1 MTLVSLAARAL
12 SSLAVVGASLWLVPA
27 LWFRLPGPEG
37 LRTTVAALAAVLGLV
52 CVIALWWPQASAIRW
67 RLMGSYLM
75 LLVASLAWWASI
87 TPRADRDWAPEVAHL
102 VEGQVVTPA
111 RDEASPA
118 SARTEAATQ
127 GEVLHLEQVRNFVW
141 HSAEDYTP
149 RWESR
154 DYPLE
159 ELTSVDLLTSHWMGP
174 QIAHTLVS
182 FGFAD
187 GRYLAFSVE
196 IRKERTEQFST
207 LGGMFKQY
215 ELAVI
220 AADERDIIR
229 VRSNVRGEQVH
240 LYRVQMPREMIRELL
255 LAYVDEAETLRT
267 QPRFYNT
274 ATSNCT
280 TLVYAMMTRLTDGL
294 PLDYRLLLSG
304 YLPEYVADQDALS
317 DAAPFAELKASSL
330 INPAAIAADEHPDGD
345 FSRLIRVGIPGADRP
360 SY

>member
-1 MTLVSLAARAL
+1 MSLTSIVLRSVTSLAL
-12 SSLAVVGASLWLVPA
+12 LGASLWLMPA

-37 LRTTVAALAAVLGLV
+37 LRTTLAVLAGALSLI
-52 CVIALWWPQASAIRW
+52 CVIALWWPQLHAIRW
-67 RLMGSYLM
+67 RLAGSYLM
-75 LLVASLAWWASI
+75 LLVASLGWWNSI
-87 TPRADRDWAPEVAHL
+87 TPRADRDWAPEVEHL
-102 VEGQVVTPA
+102 VEGSLSQ
-111 RDEASPA
+111 DDI
-118 SARTEAATQ
+118 
-127 GEVLHLEQVRNFVW
+127 LHLEQVRNFEW
-141 HSAEDYTP
+141 RTPEDYTP

-154 DYPLE
+154 DYPLDQ
-159 ELTSVDLLTSHWMGP
+159 LTSVDLLTSHWMGP

-187 GRYLAFSVE
+187 GRHLAFSVE
-196 IRKERTEQFST
+196 IRKERDEAFST
-207 LGGMFKQY
+207 LGGMFKEY

-240 LYRVQMPREMIRELL
+240 LYRVQMPRELIRELL

-304 YLPEYVADQDALS
+304 YLPKYVADQDALS
-317 DAAPFAELKASSL
+317 DAAPFAELKARSL

-345 FSRLIRVGIPGADRP
+345 FSRLIREGIPGADSP
-360 SY
+360 SF

>member
-1 MTLVSLAARAL
+1 MTLASLAARAMG
-12 SSLAVVGASLWLVPA
+12 SLAVVGASLWLVPA

-37 LRTTVAALAAVLGLV
+37 LRTIVAALAAVLGLV
-52 CVIALWWPQASAIRW
+52 CVIALWWPQASTIRW
-67 RLMGSYLM
+67 RLMGCYLM

-87 TPRADRDWAPEVAHL
+87 TPRADRDWVPEVAHL
-102 VEGQVVTPA
+102 IEGQVVTPA
-111 RDEASPA
+111 RD
-118 SARTEAATQ
+118 EAATQ

-141 HSAEDYTP
+141 HSIENYTP

-330 INPAAIAADEHPDGD
+330 INPAAIAADNHPDGD
-345 FSRLIRVGIPGADRP
+345 FSRLIREGIPGADRP